1 MSTEDLQKAIKG
13 TIIKYKEIIF
23 GVDTPVCTECLNEL
37 RKQQVINEVLYRK
50 KLLGDTVRKP
60 TMDNMAVDGEMM
72 IHMKTV
78 EVLWPEVDYTCLKE
92 KL

>member
-23 GVDTPVCTECLNEL
+23 GVDTPVCAECLNEL